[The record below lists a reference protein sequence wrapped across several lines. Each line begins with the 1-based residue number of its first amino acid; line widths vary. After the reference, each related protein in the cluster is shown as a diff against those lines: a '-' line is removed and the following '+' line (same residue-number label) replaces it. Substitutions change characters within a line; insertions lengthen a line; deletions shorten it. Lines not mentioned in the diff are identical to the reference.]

1 MVLDLTTFLGHLH
14 PLVVHLPIGFLL
26 LAVVFEF
33 LSYLKKFEEL
43 KHALSFTLLLGFLAA
58 AVASGCGYLLS
69 LGGNYDPLTLSNHKL
84 AGILL
89 TIVSGVLYLL
99 TINPFKRWLSVNR
112 PLFSGLSLGL
122 FLLVNYT
129 GHLGGTLT
137 HGADYL
143 SFNLI
148 GAAAI
153 QKPVTVGEAL
163 LFEDLIQ
170 PMLDKRCAQCH
181 REGKMKGNFSVHTLA
196 DLIKGGKSGSAVV
209 GGALEKSELYNRITL
224 DSSNEKHMP
233 ADGKTPLTAD
243 EIRIIKWWIE
253 KGMALKGKKISEL
266 KDAEPIKPLVAK
278 ALGLGVEINNASD
291 IPTSENRINP
301 DIPEGVTT
309 GLLDSMRNHGLSVRI
324 MLHKPL
330 ILDITLPSGSGNR
343 LNEVKPFLRQVAK
356 NVVWLNL
363 SQNGLTENELDFLPL
378 MTNLEKLRLEK
389 NPITDA
395 IVGQLEGLTHLEA
408 LNLNETKIT
417 KSCLERLKQVPNLKR
432 VYSWHTVDK

>member
-14 PLVVHLPIGFLL
+14 PLVVHLPIGILL

-43 KHALSFTLLLGFLAA
+43 KYALSFTLLMGFLAA

-69 LGGNYDPLTLSNHKL
+69 LDGNYDPLTLNNHKL

-89 TIVSGVLYLL
+89 AIVSGVLYLL
-99 TINPFKRWLSVNR
+99 TINPFKRLLAGNR

-143 SFNLI
+143 SLNWI
-148 GAAAI
+148 GAEVL
-153 QKPVTVGEAL
+153 QKPATVGDAL

-181 REGKMKGNFSVHTLA
+181 REGKMKGNFSVHNLA

-209 GGALEKSELYNRITL
+209 GGEPEKSELYSRITL
-224 DSSNEKHMP
+224 DPSNEKHMP

-253 KGMALKGKKISEL
+253 KGMAKKGEKISKL
-266 KDAEPIKPLVAK
+266 KDVEPIKPLLAK
-278 ALGLGVEINNASD
+278 ALGLGVEISNPSD
-291 IPTSENRINP
+291 VPNSEYRINP
-301 DIPEGVTT
+301 DIPEGVTV
-309 GLLDSMRNHGLSVRI
+309 GLIDSLRNHGLSVRI

-330 ILDITLPSGSGNR
+330 MLDLTLPSGSGNK
-343 LNEVKPFLRQVAK
+343 LNEAKPFIRQAAK
-356 NVVWLNL
+356 NVVLLNL
-363 SQNGLTENELDFLPL
+363 SQNGLTENDLDFLP
-378 MTNLEKLRLEK
+378 MMINLEKLRIEK

-395 IVGQLEGLTHLEA
+395 IVHQLEGLTHLEA

-417 KSCLERLKQVPNLKR
+417 KSCLDRLKQLPNLKR